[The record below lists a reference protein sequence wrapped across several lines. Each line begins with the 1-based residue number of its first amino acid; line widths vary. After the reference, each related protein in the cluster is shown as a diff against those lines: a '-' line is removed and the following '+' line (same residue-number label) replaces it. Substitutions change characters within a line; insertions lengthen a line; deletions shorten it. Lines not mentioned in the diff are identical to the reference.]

1 MTMMRMMTMM
11 MALLTKGTEG
21 MMTMVMALLTK
32 GTSPSC
38 WWRSSSL
45 PVQTPLEPLSRH
57 LLNISTLQLYSLWLM
72 SIFIHIYLYS
82 IPYSLVAPLTIPGF
96 TLSPR
101 TQLCKSVT
109 TDTTD
114 RGLKSLAPP
123 SLVVV
128 YIAKDLHW
136 PLTLIVHVCFSTAIA
151 PIVIYYSLRGIT
163 HHPVALCSEADI

>member
-1 MTMMRMMTMM
+1 MTMMRMMRMM
-11 MALLTKGTEG
+11 MMVLLTKGSEG

-45 PVQTPLEPLSRH
+45 PVQTPLAPLSLH
-57 LLNISTLQLYSLWLM
+57 LLNILILQLYSLWLM
-72 SIFIHIYLYS
+72 GIFIHNYLYW
-82 IPYSLVAPLTIPGF
+82 ILYSLVAPLTIPGS
-96 TLSPR
+96 TLFPR

-114 RGLKSLAPP
+114 SGLKSLALP
-123 SLVVV
+123 SLVMV

-151 PIVIYYSLRGIT
+151 PIVIYYC
-163 HHPVALCSEADI
+163 HPVALCSEADL